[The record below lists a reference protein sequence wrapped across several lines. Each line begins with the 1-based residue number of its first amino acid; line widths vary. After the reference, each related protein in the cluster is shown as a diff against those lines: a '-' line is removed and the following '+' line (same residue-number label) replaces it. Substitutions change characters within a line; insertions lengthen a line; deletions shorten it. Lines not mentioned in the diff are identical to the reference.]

1 MSLSSI
7 RSLFNFHGVK
17 VIDFSVH
24 ESGFLTI
31 VELVPDYRVSP
42 RCSHCMQKVIR
53 IHSTETRLIR
63 DLTISESMVLIRL
76 HYRKVICPT
85 CGIRVEHHDFV
96 EPCSRVTKRFERFI
110 FQLCQMM
117 SISDVC
123 RLTQLG
129 WHQVKAIDKK
139 GLTKKFSERTF
150 SDLKLLCVD
159 EFAVKKGHQ
168 YMTLVI
174 NHETGDVLHIA
185 ENRSSESL
193 AEFFEKLT
201 PEVRSGIEAIAMD
214 MWDPYIK
221 AVRKYCPHIKII
233 FDQFHV
239 IKAFG
244 FIIDEIRR
252 NEFYQLGPEKGL
264 LKNSR
269 YLLLKNPQRLKPA
282 ERPKLRNILR
292 NNRNLAVAY
301 MLKEYLKRLWQYKYV
316 RSAVKFMDYWCQLA
330 MESGIPQLKK
340 FVKMLL
346 RYAYG
351 IINHCYYKINTARIE
366 GTINKIKVLKRRA
379 YGYHDN
385 DYFKLK
391 IMQAFSTFS

>member
-1 MSLSSI
+1 MSFSDFRL
-7 RSLFNFHGVK
+7 LFNFAGVK
-17 VIDFSVH
+17 AANLKIH
-24 ESGFLTI
+24 ETDLLTI
-31 VELVPDYRVSP
+31 IDLVPDYRVTP
-42 RCSHCMQKVIR
+42 RCSHCLKKVSG
-53 IHSTETRLIR
+53 IHSTETRMIR
-63 DLTISESMVLIRL
+63 DLDMSDSMVFLRL

-117 SISDVC
+117 SLSDVC
-123 RLTQLG
+123 RLAQLG

-159 EFAVKKGHQ
+159 EFAVKKGHK

-221 AVRKYCPHIKII
+221 AVREYCPHIKII

-264 LKNSR
+264 LKNSK

-282 ERPKLRNILR
+282 ERPKLKNILQ

-316 RSAVKFMDYWCQLA
+316 AAAVKFMDYWCQLA

-379 YGYHDN
+379 YGYREN

-391 IMQAFSTFS
+391 IIQAFSTFC